1 MFGRIGAGIDRM
13 LGMSAEPK
21 NKIKWGAPEVVT
33 YPSIHMGDEVE
44 QTSVDRWRQI
54 LDTFVDNPGKVSSL
68 DVEHIDQLR
77 ETFVELFLKEKHAM
91 LAFLALQDLQRTQ
104 KLFDELVK
112 HAGVLSEQIDKSAPP
127 TGKTRQQEAQLEVL
141 VNIRVV
147 IKNLWGKIEAEIQ
160 RKKAPTQT

>member
-68 DVEHIDQLR
+68 D
-77 ETFVELFLKEKHAM
+77 VELFLKEKHAM